1 MLHAMQTSCITRQ
14 GAAARPIGW
23 TLALLLALGG
33 HSTVAR
39 AADKPA
45 PVLSP
50 PQPVE
55 HVPAMYPEAAR
66 AGRKDARVVVLAT
79 VAANGEVTAVE
90 VSESAGEPFD
100 SAALAAARKWRFS
113 PARSDGKPIESQ
125 VQIPFLFHAPAELAE
140 ALPSPSSSPAPV
152 PPAPP
157 PVVPA
162 NEAPVERAA
171 IPEDRAT
178 RARPDAAS
186 TPSQDNAAAEPTRA
200 AAESVASK
208 TSFASTITS
217 KRLPPASR
225 GAADFHVEIGAL
237 SAVPRKNASEALKL
251 VPGILLTNDGSE
263 AHADQVF
270 LRGFDAREGQD
281 IEFSVG
287 GVPINESGN
296 LHGNGYSDTHFIVPE
311 LIAALRVI
319 EGPFDPRQGNY
330 AVAGSADYEL
340 GLSQRGILGKFSAG
354 NFGTLRALLLW
365 GPKGAR
371 EGTFAAVELYETAG
385 FGQNRDGRR
394 ATVMAQYEGRSAAHL
409 YRITAQAY
417 IASFHSAGVLREDDY
432 RSGRLGFFDTYDTR
446 QGADTGRYSLSGLL
460 ESRVGSLL
468 VRNQV
473 YAIARPMRLRE
484 NFTGFLLDTQE
495 PTQSLHGQRGD
506 LIDLQSMAGTFGA
519 RGSAHLS
526 GDIFHQTQEIEVGYF
541 ARGDLV
547 TNSQHRV
554 EAATGNP
561 YAVETDLESRLGDI
575 GLYVDFNLR
584 PYRYIALRGGVRADL
599 FTYDVLDK
607 CAVQSV
613 AHPSRENPPGDASCL
628 SQQDFG
634 KYREPIQRSTT
645 TGSAVMPRASL
656 ILGPLWGIS
665 AAVSYGQGVRSI
677 DPYYITQDAK
687 TPFASAQSIDAGLSF
702 ARRLGPIDLSLRSAF
717 FQTRVDRDLIF
728 SQTAGRNLL
737 SNGTTRIGSASA
749 VRVIG
754 GFFDLAANLTYV
766 RATFDDTGLL
776 IPYVPDWVF
785 RFDGSLFGELPWDKL
800 RIRGKAFRGTL
811 AAGFTYVSPRPLPQ
825 GERSNPIAVTD
836 LNATLGIWLF
846 DLGIVATNL
855 FDVQYRLGEYNY
867 ASDFGSQP
875 FPTLVPMRHFSAGAP
890 RQVLFSLSVQIGG
903 GR

>member
-1 MLHAMQTSCITRQ
+1 MQKTCIPSRRVVGAPAQ
-14 GAAARPIGW
+14 VAAILWLGAALP
-23 TLALLLALGG
+23 L
-33 HSTVAR
+33 SSQ

-45 PVLSP
+45 PTLTA
-50 PQPVE
+50 PQPE
-55 HVPAMYPEAAR
+55 EQPPAVYPEAAR
-66 AGRKDARVVVLAT
+66 ESQKEARVVVLVTVAIDGSVTAAT
-79 VAANGEVTAVE
+79 VA
-90 VSESAGEPFD
+90 ESAGEPFD
-100 SAALAAARKWRFS
+100 QAALAAARKWRFV
-113 PARSDGKPIESQ
+113 PAFSDGKPIESQ
-125 VQIPFLFHAPAELAE
+125 VQIPFLFHPPTPTAAPAA
-140 ALPSPSSSPAPV
+140 

-157 PVVPA
+157 PPPPVVPDS
-162 NEAPVERAA
+162 
-171 IPEDRAT
+171 DRAD
-178 RARPDAAS
+178 RSVPAEPARDAAAS
-186 TPSQDNAAAEPTRA
+186 PA
-200 AAESVASK
+200 ASK
-208 TSFASTITS
+208 PRPRTTDAPSESDTASSSSAAGSSSGASAFSTTVTG
-217 KRLPPASR
+217 KRPPPPSR
-225 GAADFHVEIGAL
+225 GAADFHVEVGAL
-237 SAVPRKNASEALKL
+237 SAVPRKNASEVLKL

-296 LHGNGYSDTHFIVPE
+296 LHGNGYSDTHFILPE
-311 LIAALRVI
+311 LISALRVI

-340 GLSQRGILGKFSAG
+340 GLSQRGITGKFTAG
-354 NFGTLRALLLW
+354 SFGTFRALLLW
-365 GPKGAR
+365 GPQGAR

-385 FGQNRDGRR
+385 YGQNRDGRR
-394 ATVMAQYEGRSAAHL
+394 ATVMAQYEGKSGAHL

-417 IASFHSAGVLREDDY
+417 IASFHSAGVLREDDF
-432 RSGRLGFFDTYDTR
+432 RSGRVGFFDTYDTK
-446 QGADTGRYSLSGLL
+446 QGADTGRYSLSGFL
-460 ESRVGSLL
+460 ESRFGSLL
-468 VRNQV
+468 LRNQA

-519 RGSAHLS
+519 RGFARLS
-526 GDIFHQTQEIEVGYF
+526 GDLLHQTQEVEVGYF

-547 TNSQHRV
+547 GNSQHRV
-554 EAATGNP
+554 ESATGNP

-575 GLYVDFNLR
+575 GLYLDFNLR
-584 PYRYIALRGGVRADL
+584 PHRYIALRGGVRGDL
-599 FTYDVLDK
+599 FTYDVLDR

-645 TGSAVMPRASL
+645 TGSALLPRASL

-687 TPFASAQSIDAGLSF
+687 TPFASAQSVDAGLSF
-702 ARRLGPIDLSLRSAF
+702 SRRLGPIDLSLRTAF

-749 VRVIG
+749 ARIQG
-754 GFFDLAANLTYV
+754 SFFDVAANLTYV

-785 RFDGSLFGELPWDKL
+785 RFDGSLFGELPWSKL
-800 RIRGKAFRGTL
+800 RIAGKAFRGNV
-811 AAGFTYVSPRPLPQ
+811 ASGFTYVSPRPLPQ
-825 GERSNPIAVTD
+825 GERSNPIAVMD
-836 LNATLGIWLF
+836 LHASLGIWLF
-846 DLGIVATNL
+846 DLGLVATNL
-855 FDVQYRLGEYNY
+855 FDAQYRLGEYNY

-875 FPTLVPMRHFSAGAP
+875 FPTLVPMRHFSAGSP
-890 RQVLFSLSVQIGG
+890 RQILFSLSIQLGG

>member
-1 MLHAMQTSCITRQ
+1 MVE
-14 GAAARPIGW
+14 GAPAA
-23 TLALLLALGG
+23 
-33 HSTVAR
+33 
-39 AADKPA
+39 
-45 PVLSP
+45 
-50 PQPVE
+50 
-55 HVPAMYPEAAR
+55 
-66 AGRKDARVVVLAT
+66 
-79 VAANGEVTAVE
+79 TAQ
-90 VSESAGEPFD
+90 SA
-100 SAALAAARKWRFS
+100 S
-113 PARSDGKPIESQ
+113 PAATARTAAPDAKGE
-125 VQIPFLFHAPAELAE
+125 APAD
-140 ALPSPSSSPAPV
+140 
-152 PPAPP
+152 PAPP
-157 PVVPA
+157 
-162 NEAPVERAA
+162 ETGSGRAA
-171 IPEDRAT
+171 YT
-178 RARPDAAS
+178 
-186 TPSQDNAAAEPTRA
+186 TT
-200 AAESVASK
+200 V
-208 TSFASTITS
+208 TG

-225 GAADFHVEIGAL
+225 GAADFHVEVGAL
-237 SAVPRKNASEALKL
+237 AAVPRKNASEVLKL

-296 LHGNGYSDTHFIVPE
+296 LHGNGYSDTHFILPE
-311 LIAALRVI
+311 LISALRVI

-340 GLSQRGILGKFSAG
+340 SLAQRGITGKFSAG
-354 NFGTLRALLLW
+354 NFGTFRALLLW
-365 GPKGAR
+365 GPQGAR

-394 ATVMAQYEGRSAAHL
+394 ATVMAQYEGKSGAHL

-417 IASFHSAGVLREDDY
+417 VASFHSAGVLREDDY
-432 RSGRLGFFDTYDTR
+432 RSGRVGFFDTYDTK

-460 ESRVGSLL
+460 ESRAGSFL

-506 LIDLQSMAGTFGA
+506 LIDLQSMAGTLGA
-519 RGSAHLS
+519 RGFARLS
-526 GDIFHQTQEIEVGYF
+526 GDILNQTQEIEVGYF

-547 TNSQHRV
+547 GNSQHRL

-561 YAVETDLESRLGDI
+561 YAVESDLESRLGDI

-645 TGSAVMPRASL
+645 TGSAVMPRVSL
-656 ILGPLWGIS
+656 VLGPLRGLS

-687 TPFASAQSIDAGLSF
+687 TPFASAQSVDAGVSF

-754 GFFDLAANLTYV
+754 SFFDLAANLTYV

-785 RFDGSLFGELPWDKL
+785 RFDGSLFGELPWSAL

-811 AAGFTYVSPRPLPQ
+811 ASGFTFVSPRPLPQ

-836 LNATLGIWLF
+836 LHATVGIWLF
-846 DLGIVATNL
+846 DLGLVATNL

-890 RQVLFSLSVQIGG
+890 RQILFSLSVQLGG

>member
-1 MLHAMQTSCITRQ
+1 MLLHAMQTSCIYRRRKPRRWIQ
-14 GAAARPIGW
+14 AALVWVLG
-23 TLALLLALGG
+23 TCALSSVSAWADPSKPAPALTAPQPLVQVPATYPDLALG
-33 HSTVAR
+33 S
-39 AADKPA
+39 
-45 PVLSP
+45 
-50 PQPVE
+50 
-55 HVPAMYPEAAR
+55 
-66 AGRKDARVVVLAT
+66 RKEARVVVLAT
-79 VAANGEVTAVE
+79 VATSGEVTAVE

-100 SAALAAARKWRFS
+100 GAALTAARAWRFA
-113 PARSDGKPIESQ
+113 PAQSDGKPIESQ
-125 VQIPFLFHAPAELAE
+125 VQIPFLFHAPT
-140 ALPSPSSSPAPV
+140 PAPE

-157 PVVPA
+157 ATPPVTPA
-162 NEAPVERAA
+162 GDPPKESGAVATEAAAQAGRSSTPIEPHTDVEAV
-171 IPEDRAT
+171 
-178 RARPDAAS
+178 DAAGPTQEADRGRASFS
-186 TPSQDNAAAEPTRA
+186 TT
-200 AAESVASK
+200 V
-208 TSFASTITS
+208 TG

-225 GAADFHVEIGAL
+225 GAADFHVEVGAL
-237 SAVPRKNASEALKL
+237 SAVPRKNASEVLKL

-296 LHGNGYSDTHFIVPE
+296 LHGNGYSDTHFILPE
-311 LIAALRVI
+311 LVAALRVI

-340 GLSQRGILGKFSAG
+340 GLSQRGIVGKFSAG
-354 NFGTLRALLLW
+354 SFGTFRALLLW
-365 GPKGAR
+365 GPRGAR

-394 ATVMAQYEGRSAAHL
+394 ATVMAQYEGKSGAHL

-417 IASFHSAGVLREDDY
+417 IASFHSAGVLREDDV
-432 RSGRLGFFDTYDTR
+432 RSGRLGFFDTYDPK

-460 ESRVGSLL
+460 ESRFASLL

-495 PTQSLHGQRGD
+495 PTQSLHAQRGD
-506 LIDLQSMAGTFGA
+506 LIDLQSMAGTLGA
-519 RGSAHLS
+519 RGFARLSA
-526 GDIFHQTQEIEVGYF
+526 DILHQTQEIEVGYF

-547 TNSQHRV
+547 GNSQHRL

-561 YAVETDLESRLGDI
+561 YATESDLESRLGDI

-613 AHPSRENPPGDASCL
+613 AHPSRQDPPGDASCL

-665 AAVSYGQGVRSI
+665 AAISYGQGVRSI

-702 ARRLGPIDLSLRSAF
+702 SRRIGPIDLSLRTTF

-749 VRVIG
+749 ARVTG
-754 GFFDLAANLTYV
+754 SFFDMSTNLTYV
-766 RATFDDTGLL
+766 HATFDDTGLL

-785 RFDGSLFGELPWDKL
+785 RFDGSLFGELPWQKL

-811 AAGFTYVSPRPLPQ
+811 ATGFTYVSPRPLPQ
-825 GERSNPIAVTD
+825 GERSNPIAVMD
-836 LNATLGIWLF
+836 LNATVGIWLF
-846 DLGIVATNL
+846 EVGVVATNL

-890 RQVLFSLSVQIGG
+890 RQILFSFSVQLGG

>member
-1 MLHAMQTSCITRQ
+1 MLLHAMQTSCIYRRRRPRRWIQ
-14 GAAARPIGW
+14 AALVWVLG
-23 TLALLLALGG
+23 TCALSSVPAWADPSKSAPALTAPQPLVQVPATYPDLALG
-33 HSTVAR
+33 S
-39 AADKPA
+39 
-45 PVLSP
+45 
-50 PQPVE
+50 
-55 HVPAMYPEAAR
+55 
-66 AGRKDARVVVLAT
+66 RKEARVVVLAT
-79 VAANGEVTAVE
+79 VATSGEVTAVE

-100 SAALAAARKWRFS
+100 GAALAAARAWRFA
-113 PARSDGKPIESQ
+113 PAQSDGKPIESQ
-125 VQIPFLFHAPAELAE
+125 VQIPFLFHAPT
-140 ALPSPSSSPAPV
+140 PAPE

-157 PVVPA
+157 VTPPVTPA
-162 NEAPVERAA
+162 GDPPKESGAVATEAAAQAGRSSTPIAPPADVEAA
-171 IPEDRAT
+171 
-178 RARPDAAS
+178 DAAGS
-186 TPSQDNAAAEPTRA
+186 TPEPGHGK
-200 AAESVASK
+200 AS
-208 TSFASTITS
+208 FSTTVTG

-225 GAADFHVEIGAL
+225 GAADFHVEVGAL
-237 SAVPRKNASEALKL
+237 SAVPRKNASEVLKL

-296 LHGNGYSDTHFIVPE
+296 LHGNGYSDTHFILPE
-311 LIAALRVI
+311 LVAALRVI

-340 GLSQRGILGKFSAG
+340 GLSQRGIVGKFSAG
-354 NFGTLRALLLW
+354 NFGTFRALLLW
-365 GPKGAR
+365 GPRGAR

-394 ATVMAQYEGRSAAHL
+394 ATVMAQYEGKSGAHL

-417 IASFHSAGVLREDDY
+417 IASFHSAGVLREDDV
-432 RSGRLGFFDTYDTR
+432 RSGRLGFFDTYDPK

-460 ESRVGSLL
+460 ESRVASLL

-495 PTQSLHGQRGD
+495 PTQSLHAQRGD
-506 LIDLQSMAGTFGA
+506 LIDLQSMAGTLGA
-519 RGSAHLS
+519 RGFARLSA
-526 GDIFHQTQEIEVGYF
+526 DILHQTQEIEVGYF

-547 TNSQHRV
+547 GNSQHRL

-561 YAVETDLESRLGDI
+561 YATESDLESRLGDI

-613 AHPSRENPPGDASCL
+613 AHPSRQDPPGDASCL

-665 AAVSYGQGVRSI
+665 AAISYGQGVRSI

-702 ARRLGPIDLSLRSAF
+702 SRRIGPIDLSLRTTF

-749 VRVIG
+749 ARVTG
-754 GFFDLAANLTYV
+754 SFFDMSTNLTYV
-766 RATFDDTGLL
+766 HATFDDTGLL

-785 RFDGSLFGELPWDKL
+785 RFDGSLFGELPWQKL

-811 AAGFTYVSPRPLPQ
+811 ATGFTYVSPRPLPQ
-825 GERSNPIAVTD
+825 GERSNPIAVMD
-836 LNATLGIWLF
+836 LNATVGIWLF
-846 DLGIVATNL
+846 EVGVVATNL

-890 RQVLFSLSVQIGG
+890 RQILFSFSVQLGG

>member
-1 MLHAMQTSCITRQ
+1 MLLHAMQTSCIYRRRKPRRWIQ
-14 GAAARPIGW
+14 AALVWVLG
-23 TLALLLALGG
+23 TCALSSVSAWADPSKPAPALTAPQPLVQVPATYPDLALG
-33 HSTVAR
+33 S
-39 AADKPA
+39 
-45 PVLSP
+45 
-50 PQPVE
+50 
-55 HVPAMYPEAAR
+55 
-66 AGRKDARVVVLAT
+66 RKEARVVVLAT
-79 VAANGEVTAVE
+79 VATSGEVTAVE

-100 SAALAAARKWRFS
+100 GAALTAARAWRFA
-113 PARSDGKPIESQ
+113 PAQSDGKPIESQ
-125 VQIPFLFHAPAELAE
+125 VQIPFLFHAPT
-140 ALPSPSSSPAPV
+140 PAPE

-157 PVVPA
+157 ATPPVTPA
-162 NEAPVERAA
+162 ADPPKESGAVETEAAAQAGRSSTPIEPHTDVEAV
-171 IPEDRAT
+171 
-178 RARPDAAS
+178 DAAGPTQEADRGRASFS
-186 TPSQDNAAAEPTRA
+186 TT
-200 AAESVASK
+200 V
-208 TSFASTITS
+208 TG

-225 GAADFHVEIGAL
+225 GAADFHVEVGAL
-237 SAVPRKNASEALKL
+237 SAVPRKNASEVLKL

-296 LHGNGYSDTHFIVPE
+296 LHGNGYSDTHFILPE
-311 LIAALRVI
+311 LVAALRVI

-340 GLSQRGILGKFSAG
+340 GLSQRGIVGKFSAG
-354 NFGTLRALLLW
+354 NFGTFRALLLW
-365 GPKGAR
+365 GPRGAR

-394 ATVMAQYEGRSAAHL
+394 ATVMAQYEGKSGAHL

-417 IASFHSAGVLREDDY
+417 IASFHSAGVLREDDV
-432 RSGRLGFFDTYDTR
+432 RSGRLGFFDTYDPK

-460 ESRVGSLL
+460 ESRFASLL

-495 PTQSLHGQRGD
+495 PTQSLHAQRGD
-506 LIDLQSMAGTFGA
+506 LIDLQSMAGTLGA
-519 RGSAHLS
+519 RGFARLSA
-526 GDIFHQTQEIEVGYF
+526 DILHQTQEIEVGYF

-547 TNSQHRV
+547 GNSQHRL

-561 YAVETDLESRLGDI
+561 YATESDLESRLGDI

-613 AHPSRENPPGDASCL
+613 AHPSRQDPPGDASCL

-665 AAVSYGQGVRSI
+665 AAISYGQGVRSI

-702 ARRLGPIDLSLRSAF
+702 SRRIGPIDLSLRTTF

-749 VRVIG
+749 ARVTG
-754 GFFDLAANLTYV
+754 SFFDMSTNLTYV
-766 RATFDDTGLL
+766 HATFDDTGLL

-785 RFDGSLFGELPWDKL
+785 RFDGSLFGELPWQKL

-811 AAGFTYVSPRPLPQ
+811 ATGFTYVSPRPLPQ
-825 GERSNPIAVTD
+825 GERSNPIAVMD
-836 LNATLGIWLF
+836 LNATVGIWLF
-846 DLGIVATNL
+846 EVGVVATNL

-890 RQVLFSLSVQIGG
+890 RQILFSFSVQLGG